1 MTAGLLKSRLTKL
14 TLYKLAVSTG
24 LCSDYDKYK
33 AYRNV
38 YNSLLRL
45 RKKLYYGESLN
56 NASKNPKKIWE
67 ILNEITSRKS
77 CSNKIEK
84 IISNGMEIRDENKM
98 ADEFNNFF
106 STVGKKISDSVERI
120 STDPMSYLDDGKIYP
135 NMEFDHIGSS
145 FLCDII
151 NDFVPKKS
159 LDLDGISMSLVKYI
173 STSISVPLAHV
184 FSLSLSTGV
193 FPELLKISR
202 VVPIFKGGDPD
213 LCDNYRPISLVKTFA
228 KLLEKIVA
236 KKLTYHLKVNNI
248 VDPLQFG
255 FQSGLST
262 EHNLLHLT
270 NYVSKAL
277 NENKIGIG
285 VFLDLKKA
293 FDVVPHCILLK
304 KLKYYGMKDN
314 VLQWF
319 ESYLDNRSQC
329 VDING
334 KISAP
339 KFINISVMQGSV
351 LGPLLFLIFINDLP
365 NATILKT
372 LLFADDACSLHS
384 DKNLNELILKVNTEL
399 QKIANWF
406 SANKLVVNV
415 NKCKYII
422 FHTKGKKLNLE
433 GLDVYFN
440 LNEIGKN
447 QSPEKIITLER
458 VGNDQKEKNYK
469 YLGVL
474 IDEHLNFNDNTDYL
488 CNKLAKAV
496 FQLRK
501 AKFYVTK
508 KHLLTLYH
516 ALFNSHLWY
525 CTIILSCT
533 SQANLNRILILQ
545 KKAIRVVANL
555 DYMHILRA
563 RSLN

>member
-1 MTAGLLKSRLTKL
+1 VGTLTSDLSDHFVNYLTLPDKIPKTKNKEKEVRNFSEENKEKFRVALSSINWAFVTSLDDANDAFSAFWETFYSLYDIYFPLTKRKFNKNIHRINAYMTAGLLKSRLTKL

-293 FDVVPHCILLK
+293 FDVVPHCILL
-304 KLKYYGMKDN
+304 
-314 VLQWF
+314 
-319 ESYLDNRSQC
+319 
-329 VDING
+329 
-334 KISAP
+334 
-339 KFINISVMQGSV
+339 
-351 LGPLLFLIFINDLP
+351 
-365 NATILKT
+365 
-372 LLFADDACSLHS
+372 
-384 DKNLNELILKVNTEL
+384 
-399 QKIANWF
+399 
-406 SANKLVVNV
+406 
-415 NKCKYII
+415 
-422 FHTKGKKLNLE
+422 
-433 GLDVYFN
+433 
-440 LNEIGKN
+440 
-447 QSPEKIITLER
+447 
-458 VGNDQKEKNYK
+458 
-469 YLGVL
+469 
-474 IDEHLNFNDNTDYL
+474 
-488 CNKLAKAV
+488 
-496 FQLRK
+496 
-501 AKFYVTK
+501 
-508 KHLLTLYH
+508 
-516 ALFNSHLWY
+516 
-525 CTIILSCT
+525 
-533 SQANLNRILILQ
+533 
-545 KKAIRVVANL
+545 
-555 DYMHILRA
+555 
-563 RSLN
+563 